1 MTMGVDFSWEAVAKM
16 AKPELRFLGAWAQCC
31 KEVSVRRSTTSANF
45 EWSTFL
51 GLEWLLENQLDP
63 RPFSL
68 RDVSALEEKDE
79 NEISTPG
86 QL

>member
-1 MTMGVDFSWEAVAKM
+1 MGSSGKDGETRIKV
-16 AKPELRFLGAWAQCC
+16 LGAWAQCC
-31 KEVSVRRSTTSANF
+31 KEASVRRSTTSANF